1 MCDMECPYA
10 ILIRDGYICQSSVKE
25 LQESRDKHEE
35 WEIVENVCW
44 LIKDLATC
52 FVRCVQK

>member
-1 MCDMECPYA
+1 MECPYA